1 VTYVLAASADER
13 SFYHHAAVSP
23 WVLGVVFA
31 AAIVLVFWLYHAQQ
45 RIASRRLIG
54 TLTVIRLL
62 LLLCV
67 AVLLVQPAVRWVHRR
82 SSAGTLW
89 LMLDGTGSMAS
100 TDPQST
106 PIERLRWAEALGYLP
121 ADRRPA
127 VQLDRTVAELA
138 CLRDDLARLRALAG
152 LKTPDAAE
160 RFGEAMKAW
169 RGALEQATA
178 QLASHAKTIPA
189 VSVFVANLGET
200 AKVAESPSEAT
211 WGRLEADFDVAVRTL
226 GPLADS
232 ADGDFLKS
240 HANDPAVA
248 EAMAK
253 VAKLSRSQLAQLALA
268 QGLREQLPAYRVRIA
283 SFADKVQA
291 TTYVEAAE
299 LDEAIKRS
307 LVTSGQ
313 STSLAAGLS
322 WIAEQTSPDEP
333 TSVLVISDGRQ
344 NLPGDAAAAAQQL
357 GVQGAHVCALAIG
370 SSQIAVDAAVEAID
384 APDWV
389 YKDDAVR
396 ASARVRA
403 DGLGGKPIDV
413 EFWRDGNKIDGK
425 KITPGKPQQL
435 DVLSFE
441 DRRPELGVHD
451 YEIRIPEMA
460 GEENKENNRQGCRV
474 AVKKDQLKMLVV
486 EDQARW
492 EYRHM
497 VSYLSRDPRVK
508 LQTVLFGPARIQDVS
523 SPTPVAASP
532 TNSRVEAQMLPQ
544 TAEQWQAFDVIVLG
558 DVAGGDLRPEQQKNL
573 AAAVK
578 DGGKTLIVIAGA
590 RNMPVGYSNAPL
602 ADVLPVT
609 LASDWSPETLAEHL
623 RLGFRA
629 RVTPEGSA
637 SILSQ
642 FRLDP
647 SENATAWGAAPAWY
661 WHAEQTQAK
670 PSATVLWSIADAEGA
685 TQPNF
690 DGPDSG
696 RRRGLLVVGSYG
708 AGRVMYLASD
718 QTWRLRQI
726 NGENLQERFWGQ
738 VVRWAS
744 GDDLPAGGQFAR
756 FGADKP
762 RYGEA
767 EPVVVT
773 VRLVKEDLTP
783 LAGQAVEIVASSSA
797 ATTQPSERRTLAQA
811 KLVEVPE
818 APGLYR
824 AALTGLPPG
833 SIDLSLRGVDRLL
846 ADVTDEKQRTLQVR
860 IQPHLTV
867 EQRDTNTD
875 KPHLAAISK
884 AGGGISLDGP
894 YAAVLA
900 RHIPQPKL
908 EQTSIEQLGFFG
920 DPKSRYTR
928 LTHWIF
934 LAAFCVLITAEWVI
948 RKAGGLV

>member
-1 VTYVLAASADER
+1 MGHILAATADQR

-23 WVLGVVFA
+23 WVLGVVFI
-31 AAIVLVFWLYHAQQ
+31 AAILLVFWLYRAQQ
-45 RIASRRLIG
+45 RIASRRLIA

-89 LMLDGTGSMAS
+89 LMLDGTASMAS

-121 ADRRPA
+121 AEHRPA

-138 CLRDDLARLRALAG
+138 CLHDDLGRLRAMSG

-160 RFGEAMKAW
+160 RLGEAMKAW
-169 RGALEQATA
+169 REGLERAAA
-178 QLASHAKTIPA
+178 QLASDAKTIPA
-189 VSVFVANLGET
+189 ASVFAASLAET
-200 AKVAESPSEAT
+200 AKAAESPSEAT
-211 WGRLEADFDVAVRTL
+211 WARLEADLDVAVRTL

-232 ADGDFLKS
+232 ADGDFLRS
-240 HANDPAVA
+240 HANDSAVA
-248 EAMAK
+248 EAVTK

-268 QGLREQLPAYRVRIA
+268 QGLRDQLPAYRVRIA

-307 LVTSGQ
+307 LMTSGQ

-333 TSVLVISDGRQ
+333 TSVLVVSDGRQ

-357 GVQGAHVCALAIG
+357 GAQGAHVYALAIG
-370 SSQIAVDAAVEAID
+370 SNQIAVDAAVEAID

-403 DGLGGKPIDV
+403 DGLAGKPIDV
-413 EFWRDGNKIDGK
+413 ELWRDGSKIDAK
-425 KITPGKPQQL
+425 KITPGKAQQS
-435 DVLSFE
+435 DVVSFE
-441 DRRPELGVHD
+441 DRRPEMGVHD

-460 GEENKENNRQGCRV
+460 GEENKDNNRQGFRV

-492 EYRHM
+492 EYRHL

-508 LQTVLFGPARIQDVS
+508 LQTVLFGPARIQNVS
-523 SPTPVAASP
+523 SPSPVAASP
-532 TNSRVEAQMLPQ
+532 ANPRIEAQMPPQ

-578 DGGKTLIVIAGA
+578 DGGKTLIMIAGA
-590 RNMPVGYSNAPL
+590 RNMPVAYSNAPL

-609 LASDWSPETLAEHL
+609 LASDWSPETLGEHL

-642 FRLDP
+642 FRLDAA
-647 SENATAWGAAPAWY
+647 ENAAAWSAAPAWY

-670 PSATVLWSIADAEGA
+670 PAATVLWAIADSEGA
-685 TQPNF
+685 TQPSF
-690 DGPDSG
+690 DGPDLG

-708 AGRVMYLASD
+708 SGRVMYLASD

-762 RYGEA
+762 RYGEG
-767 EPVVVT
+767 EPVVVSA
-773 VRLVKEDLTP
+773 RLAKEDLTP
-783 LAGQAVEIVASSSA
+783 LSGQAVEVVATSS

-811 KLVEVPE
+811 KLVDVPD

-824 AALTGLPPG
+824 AALTGLPAG

-846 ADVTDEKQRTLQVR
+846 ADVTDEKQRTLAIR

-875 KPHLAAISK
+875 KPHLASIAK

-894 YAAVLA
+894 YAAILA

-934 LAAFCVLITAEWVI
+934 LGAFCVLITAEWVI

>member
-1 VTYVLAASADER
+1 VRYVLAATADER

-23 WVLGVVFA
+23 WVLGIVFV
-31 AAIVLVFWLYHAQQ
+31 AAIVLVFWLYRAQQ
-45 RIASRRLIG
+45 QIASRRLIAA
-54 TLTVIRLL
+54 LTVIRLL

-106 PIERLRWAEALGYLP
+106 PIERLRWAEALEYLP

-138 CLRDDLARLRALAG
+138 CLHDDLGRLRTMFA

-160 RFGEAMKAW
+160 RLGEAMKAW
-169 RGALEQATA
+169 REGLETA
-178 QLASHAKTIPA
+178 AGQLANDAKAMPA
-189 VSVFVANLGET
+189 ASVFATNLAET

-211 WGRLEADFDVAVRTL
+211 WARLQTDLDVAVQTL

-232 ADGDFLKS
+232 ADLDFLKS
-240 HANDPAVA
+240 HASDPAVA
-248 EAMAK
+248 EALSK

-268 QGLREQLPAYRVRIA
+268 QGLRDQLPAYRVRIA

-299 LDEAIKRS
+299 LEEAIKRS
-307 LVTSGQ
+307 LVTTGQ

-357 GVQGAHVCALAIG
+357 GAQGAHVYALAMG
-370 SSQIAVDAAVEAID
+370 SNQIAVDAAVEAVD

-403 DGLGGKPIDV
+403 DGLAGKPIDV
-413 EFWRDGNKIDGK
+413 ELWRDGNKIDGK
-425 KITPGKPQQL
+425 KITPGKAQQS
-435 DVLSFE
+435 DVVSFE
-441 DRRPELGVHD
+441 DRRPEMGVHD
-451 YEIRIPEMA
+451 YEIRIPELA
-460 GEENKENNRQGCRV
+460 GEENKENNRQGFRV

-492 EYRHM
+492 EYRHL

-523 SPTPVAASP
+523 SPAPVAASP
-532 TNSRVEAQMLPQ
+532 ANPRVEAQMLPQ

-590 RNMPVGYSNAPL
+590 RNMPVAYSNAPL

-609 LASDWSPETLAEHL
+609 LGSDWSPETLAEHL

-642 FRLDP
+642 FRLDAA
-647 SENATAWGAAPAWY
+647 ENAAAWSAAPAWY

-670 PSATVLWSIADAEGA
+670 PAAAVLWAIADSEGA
-685 TQPNF
+685 TQPSF
-690 DGPDSG
+690 DGPDSA

-708 AGRVMYLASD
+708 SGRVMYLASD

-762 RYGEA
+762 RYGEG
-767 EPVVVT
+767 EGVVVSA
-773 VRLVKEDLTP
+773 RLAKEDLTP
-783 LAGQAVEIVASSSA
+783 LAGQAVEVVATSSS

-811 KLVEVPE
+811 KLVEVPD

-824 AALTGLPPG
+824 AALTGLPAG
-833 SIDLSLRGVDRLL
+833 SIELSLRGVDRLL
-846 ADVTDEKQRTLQVR
+846 ADVTDEKQRSLQVR

-875 KPHLAAISK
+875 KPYLAAIAK

-894 YAAVLA
+894 YAAILA

-934 LAAFCVLITAEWVI
+934 LGAFCVLITAEWVI